1 MKLRTLPLLCA
12 CSVMSLALICPAFA
26 VQKVTMSILPG
37 NGDPAVVAA
46 QKDFKEFI
54 ETKSNGR
61 YEVEVYFGATMGNCD
76 TVFQGVQFGT
86 IQIALD
92 SVSNLSQFAPELA
105 IMDMPFLMP
114 GEEQVRR
121 ITEGPVGDH
130 IMSYLGKKGV
140 HPVQLNLVTPRAIVS
155 TTPLTKPDDIHGQKM
170 RSTTSRTHM
179 AAIKGLGFAPPPL
192 PPSEILTGLQQGV
205 IVATDTEYPGI
216 YNWRF
221 CDVAKH
227 ILLSD
232 YIPVIWF
239 VYASQ
244 DWYNSLPAEDR
255 ALFDEGFKIY
265 QQAFRGYIDEA
276 VEQTFKT
283 IQEEYGCTITRLTDE
298 EKAVFAERSRGAYDI
313 LTPAQMKLVE
323 MIRAELSK

>member
-105 IMDMPFLMP
+105 D
-114 GEEQVRR
+114 
-121 ITEGPVGDH
+121 
-130 IMSYLGKKGV
+130 
-140 HPVQLNLVTPRAIVS
+140 VS
-155 TTPLTKPDDIHGQKM
+155 ICND
-170 RSTTSRTHM
+170 
-179 AAIKGLGFAPPPL
+179 F
-192 PPSEILTGLQQGV
+192 
-205 IVATDTEYPGI
+205 
-216 YNWRF
+216 
-221 CDVAKH
+221 
-227 ILLSD
+227 
-232 YIPVIWF
+232 
-239 VYASQ
+239 
-244 DWYNSLPAEDR
+244 
-255 ALFDEGFKIY
+255 
-265 QQAFRGYIDEA
+265 
-276 VEQTFKT
+276 
-283 IQEEYGCTITRLTDE
+283 
-298 EKAVFAERSRGAYDI
+298 
-313 LTPAQMKLVE
+313 
-323 MIRAELSK
+323 